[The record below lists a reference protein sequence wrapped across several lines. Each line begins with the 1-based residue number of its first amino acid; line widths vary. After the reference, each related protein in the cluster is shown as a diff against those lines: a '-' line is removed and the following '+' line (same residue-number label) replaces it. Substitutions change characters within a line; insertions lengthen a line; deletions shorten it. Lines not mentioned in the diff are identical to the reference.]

1 MPNQC
6 DDRKANENYKETR
19 GGRDQKREREREEEI
34 SVWTLLYQILERKLW
49 VSELVSGKLRMHLP
63 HTILFTLLP
72 THEHLQPTFLY
83 SHTWFCTHTRT
94 NTHESTPTPTHKQ
107 LHKLAHMLSIQA
119 IGSHTLTHAPTPTHA
134 LKSTSPCTHMH
145 ACTLSRQCNHTH
157 VLFHFRLAFFF
168 LGIDFCHRR
177 SQDGFLPT
185 RPCAIEASS
194 SVLHGRM
201 VVSRPKRC
209 RRNNG
214 TCWSESTNEQVV
226 VRFRLP
232 GDESKKESKIKRLFW
247 HFKIMVKPIECSF
260 SLF

>member
-94 NTHESTPTPTHKQ
+94 NTHKSTPTPTHKQ

-119 IGSHTLTHAPTPTHA
+119 IGSHTLTHAPTPTPTHA

-145 ACTLSRQCNHTH
+145 ACTLSRQRNHTH
-157 VLFHFRLAFFF
+157 TFSFIFDLLSFFF
-168 LGIDFCHRR
+168 ESIFATVEVKTAFSRRDLVPSKPHRR
-177 SQDGFLPT
+177 
-185 RPCAIEASS
+185 CC
-194 SVLHGRM
+194 M
-201 VVSRPKRC
+201 VGWLSAAR
-209 RRNNG
+209 
-214 TCWSESTNEQVV
+214 SAA
-226 VRFRLP
+226 
-232 GDESKKESKIKRLFW
+232 DETMEPAE
-247 HFKIMVKPIECSF
+247 VKAQT
-260 SLF
+260 